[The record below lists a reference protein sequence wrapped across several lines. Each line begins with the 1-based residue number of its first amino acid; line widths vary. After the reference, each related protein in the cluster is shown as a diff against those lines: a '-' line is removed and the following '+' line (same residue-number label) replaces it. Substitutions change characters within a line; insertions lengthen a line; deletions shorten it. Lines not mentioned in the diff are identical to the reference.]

1 MTNLA
6 LLGARLLIGALLI
19 GGAVQ
24 KALSPGDAGGLL
36 VGLGLPFALVWP
48 ALIYDALAG
57 LALWLGVAVRPVAL
71 SAAAYCALTSFFHL
85 NVFQATGDA
94 WQMTIFV
101 KNWAIAGGCLALMV
115 AGSGAWALRADR
127 P

>member
-24 KALSPGDAGGLL
+24 KALSPGDAGGML

-57 LALWLGVAVRPVAL
+57 LALGSVSLCGPLPCQRRPIAP
-71 SAAAYCALTSFFHL
+71 SPAFSISMFFRRQGMH
-85 NVFQATGDA
+85 G
-94 WQMTIFV
+94 
-101 KNWAIAGGCLALMV
+101 K
-115 AGSGAWALRADR
+115 
-127 P
+127 